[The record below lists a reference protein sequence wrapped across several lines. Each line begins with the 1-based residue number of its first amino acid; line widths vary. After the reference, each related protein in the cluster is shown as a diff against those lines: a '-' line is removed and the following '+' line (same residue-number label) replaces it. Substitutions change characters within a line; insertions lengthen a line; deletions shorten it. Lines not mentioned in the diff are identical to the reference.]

1 MTLHDT
7 TLTLCLDAGNTRL
20 KYGVHDGRAW
30 RAQGALDHAETERLL
45 ALLMTLPPTRIVACN
60 VAGEAMR
67 ARIEARA
74 SQLNVPLSWLRAN
87 AAVGDLRNGYD
98 MPAQLGADRWAA
110 LIAARALGDGAT
122 VVVLAGTAT
131 TIDLLAADGGFQGGL
146 ILPGLTLMRQ
156 SLARHTA
163 DLPEARGVF
172 RERPTN
178 TDDAIVSGALH
189 ATLGAIER
197 MRAQLGSATQCLV
210 SGGAAAALLPHLALP
225 ARQVEHLVLEGL
237 RRYAAIIPAAD
248 NNMH

>member
-1 MTLHDT
+1 MTTHDT

-20 KYGVHDGRAW
+20 KYGVHDGRVW
-30 RAQGALDHAETERLL
+30 RAQGALDHAGIERLP
-45 ALLMTLPPTRIVACN
+45 ALLTAPPTRIVACN

-67 ARIEARA
+67 ARIEILAA
-74 SQLNVPLSWLRAN
+74 QLDAPLTWLRAS
-87 AAVGDLRNGYD
+87 AAVGDLRNAYD
-98 MPAQLGADRWAA
+98 LPTQLGADRWAA
-110 LIAARALGDGAT
+110 LLAARALGHRAM

-131 TIDLLAADGGFQGGL
+131 TIDLLAADGEFQGGL
-146 ILPGLTLMRQ
+146 ILPGLMLMRQ

-197 MRAQLGSATQCLV
+197 MRAQLGSAAQCIV
-210 SGGAAAALLPHLALP
+210 SGGAAAALLPHLTPP

-237 RRYAAIIPAAD
+237 HRFAEMTVAD
-248 NNMH
+248 EDGAR

>member
-1 MTLHDT
+1 MTIHDT

-30 RAQGALDHAETERLL
+30 RAQGALDHVGIERLP
-45 ALLMTLPPTRIVACN
+45 ALLASPPTRIVACN

-67 ARIEARA
+67 ARIEALA
-74 SQLNVPLSWLRAN
+74 AQLNAPLTWLRAS
-87 AAVGDLRNGYD
+87 AAVGDLRNAYD
-98 MPAQLGADRWAA
+98 LPTQLGADRWAA
-110 LIAARALGDGAT
+110 LIAARALGGGAA

-131 TIDLLAADGGFQGGL
+131 TIDLLAADGEFQGGL

-163 DLPEARGVF
+163 DLPEARGAF
-172 RERPTN
+172 RARPTN

-197 MRAQLGSATQCLV
+197 MRAQLGSAAQCIV
-210 SGGAAAALLPHLALP
+210 SGGAAAALLPHLAPP

-237 RRYAAIIPAAD
+237 HRFAEMTGATEDGVR
-248 NNMH
+248 